1 MADEEVEGDPPVR
14 RPPRRSPTTGHRKRR
29 HPEVKRSLSSP
40 REKERLTSSDEDF
53 IDKCNEILE
62 QAKLIKRKGVNKVD
76 DLEQE
81 EQNSEDSKLED
92 VPKQSWLKSLFTKK
106 EKLEE
111 PAKDETKKEVIAVP
125 KVPSEPIDWRE
136 FKRDVKLEY
145 VKFKI
150 EFRDEVER
158 LKKLRNRCISDLLIA
173 LIICGLGAFVF
184 KFIEGAFESYYKCGV
199 KRVKRDFI
207 DELWRG
213 SHFLREDE
221 WKSKARR
228 KLMEFENQLQD
239 AFEAGMNSYSGQRS
253 WSFINSFLYSLTVLT
268 TIGYGHIA
276 PVTTTGRAVTI
287 VYAIIGIPLFL
298 ILLAD
303 FGKMLTRGI
312 KFVWAFVRRVYYT
325 GSCRKVRKAAP
336 MQEMMKGVQIIN
348 DLAHLRRPSQTDTAH
363 HHSAPPTPAPSAF
376 AVDDEFNLPI
386 TVAIVILLLY
396 IFLGAGVFWIWES
409 DWTFFES
416 FYFIFISMST
426 IGFGDLVPQNQMY
439 MMASI
444 VYLVFGLALTSMCI
458 NVVQEKLSVTFRQ
471 ASAKIG
477 ATIGLKVEDE
487 DGTGSP
493 VSPTHVQVAE
503 VHKKPEPNPKSKKK

>member
-1 MADEEVEGDPPVR
+1 MDEETQELGSPK
-14 RPPRRSPTTGHRKRR
+14 RPPRPQINLQIPTTTPNGGNLTSPGIRPYYSGPLTPQGEPIYQSVNILQAYPNKAGEYFAKQFTNFRDFTLNTAKSGMSVGEKASIWFYTKIWALSRKWFTHLFLFTVVALYSLLGGFMFSYIEGTAEEENVIDILKKRR
-29 HPEVKRSLSSP
+29 HLLLEIRQHFREMEIPE
-40 REKERLTSSDEDF
+40 
-53 IDKCNEILE
+53 
-62 QAKLIKRKGVNKVD
+62 NKD
-76 DLEQE
+76 D
-81 EQNSEDSKLED
+81 
-92 VPKQSWLKSLFTKK
+92 
-106 EKLEE
+106 
-111 PAKDETKKEVIAVP
+111 
-125 KVPSEPIDWRE
+125 
-136 FKRDVKLEY
+136 
-145 VKFKI
+145 
-150 EFRDEVER
+150 
-158 LKKLRNRCISDLLIA
+158 
-173 LIICGLGAFVF
+173 
-184 KFIEGAFESYYKCGV
+184 
-199 KRVKRDFI
+199 
-207 DELWRG
+207 
-213 SHFLREDE
+213 EDE
-221 WKSKARR
+221 WLGKSTASLRAYEGVLLEHFK
-228 KLMEFENQLQD
+228 QD
-239 AFEAGMNSYSGQRS
+239 THIMSKGDKPQWDF
-253 WSFINSFLYSLTVLT
+253 WSSVFYCGTIFT